1 MHSPE
6 HSVQH
11 TVMEN
16 EHNHESWAKSS
27 DVTELLAYMLAFPK
41 ANHSTKVAEVLPDG
55 LRQAHAAGLTRV
67 LNSID
72 FKKQPRWKGSATKN
86 KAVAYHIWLYHFLGG
101 DDMKLVPPP
110 LATTADDPLKVQ
122 SETWRTQAFR
132 LEIEFKAEVKRLESA
147 IKRGIAGA
155 ESDLDALRSARVP
168 HTLLRLQVEEPG
180 AKQAAAGGGGG
191 GGGGGGATEW
201 EQQKASMY
209 AFLMGTHERSVGYA
223 SRDEPCAVRLMAHS
237 GDLLQLI
244 GSLVR
249 GTARPELTDEA
260 TFTAEA
266 DRLRMAVKRGTD
278 GAQSELD
285 ALRSA
290 RVPHAVLRLR
300 NERPAGIHRPAA
312 APPAPSPPKPRG
324 RPTPGVWQLAG
335 QVEEHPSRSDPDYQ
349 PPRWLTAQMAG
360 RKRLR
365 CLSPPA
371 PQRLPLH
378 GPDGLPLYEGMR
390 AAYERAS
397 GPEQRE
403 CVPWAAMVQ
412 RMGWPA
418 TWADRSP
425 MRAGGSA

>member
-1 MHSPE
+1 MMGADLWHHDIS
-6 HSVQH
+6 
-11 TVMEN
+11 
-16 EHNHESWAKSS
+16 
-27 DVTELLAYMLAFPK
+27 
-41 ANHSTKVAEVLPDG
+41 KVAEVLPDG

-168 HTLLRLQVEEPG
+168 H
-180 AKQAAAGGGGG
+180 
-191 GGGGGGATEW
+191 
-201 EQQKASMY
+201 
-209 AFLMGTHERSVGYA
+209 
-223 SRDEPCAVRLMAHS
+223 
-237 GDLLQLI
+237 
-244 GSLVR
+244 
-249 GTARPELTDEA
+249 
-260 TFTAEA
+260 
-266 DRLRMAVKRGTD
+266 
-278 GAQSELD
+278 
-285 ALRSA
+285 
-290 RVPHAVLRLR
+290 AVLRLR
-300 NERPAGIHRPAA
+300 NERPAGIRRAAA